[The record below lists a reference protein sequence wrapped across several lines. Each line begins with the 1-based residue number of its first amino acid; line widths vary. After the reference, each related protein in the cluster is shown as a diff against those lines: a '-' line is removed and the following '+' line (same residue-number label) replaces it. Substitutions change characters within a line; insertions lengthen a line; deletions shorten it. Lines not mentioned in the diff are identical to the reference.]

1 MAQNICLLEG
11 NKEGCAKPLGS
22 PHDEQA
28 PLKGGLLEG
37 DEEGCAKALGNE
49 KDEGGPLGI
58 GLLERDKSVCVDS
71 EEEDAIRKVIVSA
84 DSR

>member
-11 NKEGCAKPLGS
+11 NKEGCAKTLGS

-37 DEEGCAKALGNE
+37 DEEGCAKALG
-49 KDEGGPLGI
+49 DQ
-58 GLLERDKSVCVDS
+58 ER
-71 EEEDAIRKVIVSA
+71 
-84 DSR
+84 